1 MTNENVN
8 IKKIHLGRNI
18 KKLRQYKNIS
28 QDYLAEKM
36 QTTQQYISKLENKD
50 EIDDETLEKLAI
62 ILDTPVNVIKNMVD
76 DTPINYYNTL
86 HDNATLNGANSN
98 NENIT
103 YLVHTHSIDKFIEVY
118 ERQLKDMKNLFDQ
131 QMEKMENLY
140 KCMLNEKDETI
151 KKLNEKVK

>member
-1 MTNENVN
+1 MINEKVN
-8 IKKIHLGRNI
+8 INKTHLGRNI
-18 KKLRQYKNIS
+18 KKIRVCKNIS
-28 QDYLAEKM
+28 QDYLAEKL
-36 QTTQQYISKLENKD
+36 QTTQQYISKLENKV

-62 ILDTPVNVIKNMVD
+62 ILDTPVNTIKEMVD
-76 DTPINYYNTL
+76 DSPIYYYNTL

-103 YLVHTHSIDKFIEVY
+103 YRIHTHSIDKFIEVY
-118 ERQLKDMKNLFDQ
+118 ERQIKDMKNLFDQ

>member
-36 QTTQQYISKLENKD
+36 FTTQQFISQLEQKAY
-50 EIDDETLEKLAI
+50 IDDETLKKLAI
-62 ILDTPVNVIKNMVD
+62 ILDTPVNTIKEMVD

-98 NENIT
+98 
-103 YLVHTHSIDKFIEVY
+103 S
-118 ERQLKDMKNLFDQ
+118 
-131 QMEKMENLY
+131 
-140 KCMLNEKDETI
+140 
-151 KKLNEKVK
+151 

>member
-1 MTNENVN
+1 MTNEKVN

-36 QTTQQYISKLENKD
+36 QTTQQYISKLENKV

-62 ILDTPVNVIKNMVD
+62 ILDTPVNTIKEMVD
-76 DTPINYYNTL
+76 DSPINYYNTL

-103 YLVHTHSIDKFIEVY
+103 YRIHTHSINKFIEVY
-118 ERQLKDMKNLFDQ
+118 EKQLKDMKNSFAQ
-131 QMEKMENLY
+131 QMEEQKKLY
-140 KCMLNEKDETI
+140 ERMLNDKEETI

>member
-103 YLVHTHSIDKFIEVY
+103 YRIHTHSINKFIEVY
-118 ERQLKDMKNLFDQ
+118 EKQLKDMKNSFAQ
-131 QMEKMENLY
+131 QMEEQKKLY
-140 KCMLNEKDETI
+140 ERMLNDKEETI